1 MLSTLTPTKYPSGI
15 VLESAKSST
24 DAAFLDKCNEK
35 INSHFEYM
43 QEAALNAGYGVE
55 GDVAD
60 SAQEID
66 VQQAKAL
73 KGDAQYL
80 AHIAMEIAD
89 TFKYTA
95 SQKVSGTFSHVP

>member
-1 MLSTLTPTKYPSGI
+1 MPLLSQPLGNI
-15 VLESAKSST
+15 LESAKGST

-35 INSHFEYM
+35 INSHFEDM

-60 SAQEID
+60 SAREID
-66 VQQAKAL
+66 GQQAKAL

-95 SQKVSGTFSHVP
+95 SQKVSGAFLHIS